1 MEMKIITAVAY
12 KEWAAIGQNYE
23 LVRFEV
29 TPVAFAAGFDAGL
42 NAGSAAGKEL
52 VSSVGWI
59 GDNLAE
65 KMRELCALREERDAA
80 LLELNALRAARPV
93 ALGPAIPEG
102 AKAIPCMLDERGWL
116 FIPHID
122 DKWVSFGKLDK
133 FSGGIIEYWL
143 RGQA

>member
-52 VSSVGWI
+52 VSSVGWV

-65 KMRELCALREERDAA
+65 KMRELCALREERDA
-80 LLELNALRAARPV
+80 LRAARPTN
-93 ALGPAIPEG
+93 LGPAIPEG
-102 AKAIPCMLDERGWL
+102 AKFVPCMLDGRGWL
-116 FIPHID
+116 FIPHVD
-122 DKWVSFGKLDK
+122 GKWVSFGKLDK
-133 FSGGIIEYWL
+133 FSGNIVEYWL